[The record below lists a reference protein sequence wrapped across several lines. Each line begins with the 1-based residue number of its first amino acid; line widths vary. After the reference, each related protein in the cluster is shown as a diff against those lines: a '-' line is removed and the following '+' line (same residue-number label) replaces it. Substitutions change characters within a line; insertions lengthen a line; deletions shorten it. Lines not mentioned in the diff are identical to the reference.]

1 MVFLNIEQT
10 VYIMLDV
17 LSIIFLNC
25 IYIFFLFVHV
35 LLVLIVFYICVHY
48 FTKQSLIT

>member
-10 VYIMLDV
+10 VYIMLRCFKYNIFK
-17 LSIIFLNC
+17 LYIHIFL
-25 IYIFFLFVHV
+25 FGHV